1 MLGRSALILIWTE
14 LEKRSGAPMALLARQ
29 SDEGLSYAGGAFFAL
44 KAAQRGALRDRL
56 GRLTADRSPIPAPQ
70 MRCAVGEAGGRRR
83 RPPPA
88 RLGRTTPHHSA
99 NPSRLVG
106 SPKPARSRSSWRRH
120 ARVPKKPSQSPIQGW
135 MAVALQWVRLEPD
148 VKVRSRVT
156 ADPNHRAILVQPKS
170 DSYLDVLFV
179 CVRTHG
185 NLHCTAVFKAMTT
198 CAPLSPT
205 NRKRAGRLFQR
216 PASSAA
222 LEGG

>member
-1 MLGRSALILIWTE
+1 M
-14 LEKRSGAPMALLARQ
+14 
-29 SDEGLSYAGGAFFAL
+29 
-44 KAAQRGALRDRL
+44 
-56 GRLTADRSPIPAPQ
+56 
-70 MRCAVGEAGGRRR
+70 
-83 RPPPA
+83 
-88 RLGRTTPHHSA
+88 
-99 NPSRLVG
+99 G

-120 ARVPKKPSQSPIQGW
+120 ARVPKKPSKSPIQGW

-156 ADPNHRAILVQPKS
+156 ADPNRRAILVQPKS

-185 NLHCTAVFKAMTT
+185 SLHCTAVFKAMTT
-198 CAPLSPT
+198 CAPLSPI

-222 LEGG
+222 LEGGKNQSGDPAGLARIDARVRGCDRGNLRLPSWVDSATGHAPFPEDLSAGRTKYLATLFFDTLLFDLRLE

>member
-1 MLGRSALILIWTE
+1 MPVSIFRVP
-14 LEKRSGAPMALLARQ
+14 KR
-29 SDEGLSYAGGAFFAL
+29 
-44 KAAQRGALRDRL
+44 
-56 GRLTADRSPIPAPQ
+56 
-70 MRCAVGEAGGRRR
+70 
-83 RPPPA
+83 
-88 RLGRTTPHHSA
+88 GRTTPRHSA
-99 NPSRLVG
+99 NPSGLMG

-156 ADPNHRAILVQPKS
+156 ADPNRRAILVQPKS

-185 NLHCTAVFKAMTT
+185 SLHCTAVFKAMTT
-198 CAPLSPT
+198 WAPLSPI

-222 LEGG
+222 LEGGKNQSGDPAGLARIDARVRGCDRGNLRLPSWVDSATGHAPFPEDLNAGRTKYLATLFFDTLLFDLRLE